1 MTRDKLFLRPDF
13 LDPAF
18 PGKWNYCWRCALI
31 EGVLTSLPKLARNLD
46 IERVKWSRPRQPAME
61 MVGEANQS
69 LPLLVLADGRTSN
82 HQSGKLE
89 GQAFIND
96 KDHILSTLSKRHVFP
111 LPHP

>member
-46 IERVKWSRPRQPAME
+46 IERVK
-61 MVGEANQS
+61 
-69 LPLLVLADGRTSN
+69 
-82 HQSGKLE
+82 
-89 GQAFIND
+89 
-96 KDHILSTLSKRHVFP
+96 
-111 LPHP
+111 